1 MDSDSDEML
10 VRRVLRGNDQAYGLL
25 VERYQ
30 RPVYNLMYRFCRNEP
45 DAAELSQ
52 DVFLRAYER
61 LSAFDGKRK
70 FFPWLYTLAMNLA
83 TDWQRSHAR
92 KQQGLARLRWET
104 PPHDMVSGQEKSL
117 LNREEAARLY
127 GALDVLPAE
136 TRELVLLRYKQ
147 ELPIRE
153 LAEIFK
159 LSESG
164 VKMRISRAL
173 QRMKEVLGGKR

>member
-1 MDSDSDEML
+1 MDSDEVL
-10 VRRVLRGNDQAYGLL
+10 VKRVLRGDDQAFAEI

-30 RPVYNLMYRFCRNEP
+30 RPIYNLMYRFCRNPSE
-45 DAAELSQ
+45 AAELSQ
-52 DVFLRAYER
+52 DVFLKTYER
-61 LSAFDGKRK
+61 LASFDGRRR

-83 TDWQRSHAR
+83 RDWQRSHAR

-104 PPHDMVSGQEKSL
+104 PGPDPGSGQEKAL
-117 LNREEAARLY
+117 LGREETARLY

-136 TRELVLLRYKQ
+136 TRELVLLRYRQ
-147 ELPIRE
+147 EVSIRE

-164 VKMRISRAL
+164 VKMRLSRAL